1 MHRYWVQGLIYFWTH
16 DPAVPPAIRAKHA
29 AQGLCKDEWPSN
41 EHFPTQLYV
50 REAARMVGD
59 KVFTYPMR
67 EVSLSSLRCCCGFV
81 VILSTESAPAH
92 VTVSPGAAR
101 RTTWIGCQLLG

>member
-81 VILSTESAPAH
+81 VIFIH
-92 VTVSPGAAR
+92 
-101 RTTWIGCQLLG
+101 